1 MSSLSARQSVV
12 VSDFADVFL
21 QGSGDSAVTSIAND
35 RQCSRGSIRSRPSRR
50 SVLFVVAGALAG
62 LLVGTNIIAASVLE
76 VLLRGIENDVLYV
89 PGLLSARWVSTDGVA
104 LALAPGAALLLVA
117 ATTVGAAVAW
127 AALRG
132 RSR

>member
-21 QGSGDSAVTSIAND
+21 QEPGDSAATSIAND
-35 RQCSRGSIRSRPSRR
+35 RRRSRRSIRSRPSRR

-89 PGLLSARWVSTDGVA
+89 PGLLSASWASTNGVA
-104 LALAPGAALLLVA
+104 LTLAPGAALLLVA
-117 ATTVGAAVAW
+117 ATTVGATIAW
-127 AALRG
+127 AALR
-132 RSR
+132 RRPW

>member
-12 VSDFADVFL
+12 VSDFADVFV
-21 QGSGDSAVTSIAND
+21 QGPGDSAVTSIAND
-35 RQCSRGSIRSRPSRR
+35 RQCSRGSIWSRPSRR

-76 VLLRGIENDVLYV
+76 VLLRGISNDVLYV
-89 PGLLSARWVSTDGVA
+89 PGVLSASWALNDGVA
-104 LALAPGAALLLVA
+104 LTLAPGAPLLLAA
-117 ATTVGAAVAW
+117 ATIVGATVAW
-127 AALRG
+127 AGLRR